1 MSMNRQ
7 LLSFKS
13 THMLLIILV
22 SLALFACVPGGAC
35 GGITRP
41 AGWSSGVVQDS
52 VLYTGT
58 MQGEIIAIDAVSGDY
73 IWHFEPSIGE
83 ESDRAFY
90 GDPIIVDDLIYAAG
104 YDGYLYTISKSDGS
118 LWEQPIP
125 IGENK
130 DSVVGGVEYGEG
142 ILLVGSSDGSI
153 YGFDI
158 EDNSN
163 IWSFET
169 GSKIWTKPLISDG
182 QVFFG
187 SLDKN
192 FYALDVTDGSLNWS
206 FETGGAIITSPSK
219 VGDTV
224 LFGSFDG
231 VFYAL
236 QAESGNE
243 LWSFTD
249 AEGWYWGK
257 PVTTETHVY
266 APSLDGNLYA
276 IDIDSGRLTWKVE
289 TDGPIIGSPL
299 ILDDWVIF
307 GSDDGKLRVV
317 SSKTGAS
324 QKRCNIGHDLRT
336 SIVKGDD
343 AIYMGVSNRSIIAIN
358 IKANGDPDEKWNY
371 ITEDQNIDLDRAK
384 AC

>member
-1 MSMNRQ
+1 MNCRQ
-7 LLSFKS
+7 RSFSS
-13 THMLLIILV
+13 THLIIIILI
-22 SLALFACVPGGAC
+22 SIAFFACMPGGAC

-41 AGWSSGVVQDS
+41 AGWSSGVVENNI
-52 VLYTGT
+52 LYTGT
-58 MQGEIIAIDAVSGDY
+58 MDGEIIAIDAVSGDY

-83 ESDRAFY
+83 EKNRAFY
-90 GDPIIVDDLIYAAG
+90 GDPVIVDDLIYVAG
-104 YDGYLYTISKSDGS
+104 YDGYLYAISKSDGS

-130 DSVVGGVEYGEG
+130 DSVVGGPEYGEG
-142 ILLVGSSDGSI
+142 VLLVGSSDGNI
-153 YGFDI
+153 YGYDVEDI
-158 EDNSN
+158 SN

-169 GSKIWTKPLISDG
+169 GSKIWTTPLISEG
-182 QVFFG
+182 QAFFG
-187 SLDKN
+187 SLDKS
-192 FYALDVTDGSLNWS
+192 FYALDVKDGSLNWS
-206 FETGGAIITSPSK
+206 FETGGAIITSPAK
-219 VGDTV
+219 VGDKV

-236 QAESGNE
+236 QSESGKE
-243 LWSFTD
+243 LWRFTD
-249 AEGWYWGK
+249 AKGWYWGK
-257 PVTTETHVY
+257 PVATETHVY

-299 ILDDWVIF
+299 ILDDWIIF

-317 SSKTGAS
+317 SLKNGSS

-336 SIVKGDD
+336 SIVKGEE
-343 AIYMGVSNRSIIAIN
+343 AVYMGVSNRSIIAIT

>member
-90 GDPIIVDDLIYAAG
+90 GDPIIVDNLIYAAG
-104 YDGYLYTISKSDGS
+104 YDGYLYAISKSDGS

-142 ILLVGSSDGSI
+142 ILLVGSSDGSS

-206 FETGGAIITSPSK
+206 FKTGGAIITSPSK

-289 TDGPIIGSPL
+289 KDGPIIGSPL